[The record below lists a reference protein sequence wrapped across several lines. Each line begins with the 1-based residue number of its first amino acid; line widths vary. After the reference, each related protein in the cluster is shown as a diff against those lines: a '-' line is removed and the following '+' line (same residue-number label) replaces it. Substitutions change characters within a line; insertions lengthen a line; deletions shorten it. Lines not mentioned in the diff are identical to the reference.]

1 MADAGIKKY
10 RQAPVD
16 LPPIS
21 SENEG
26 YTLRY
31 RIISEDRNRVSHW
44 SPEYLVIPNFT
55 YVPGQINFGT
65 ANQVASFTWDSVT
78 ILKDTKTVQSINNKQ
93 LTSDIATLT
102 TDGAHYM
109 SVGDWVTVEGVDST
123 FNGTYK
129 ISAVTTNTFS
139 YYKDHGNIGSTVV
152 SPEGTYKTNSFIR
165 NALEYDIWVRWDRN
179 DGGDWLYKERIESTT
194 LSLPHPDTYTI
205 NGAIQPSPPNRVSVE
220 IYLVGEPVARGD
232 GTPLDTATPFLKMYQ
247 LLNETI

>member
-44 SPEYLVIPNFT
+44 SPVYLVIPNYT
-55 YVPGQINFGT
+55 YVPGQINFNTG
-65 ANQVASFTWDSVT
+65 NQIASFTWDSIT
-78 ILKDTKTVQSINNKQ
+78 ILKDIKTIQSITNKQ
-93 LTSDIATLT
+93 LSSNIATLT

-109 SVGDWVTVEGVDST
+109 SVGDWVTVEEVDSI

-129 ISAVTTNTFS
+129 LSAVTTDTFS
-139 YYKDHGNIGSTVV
+139 YYKNNGNIGSTAV
-152 SPEGTYKTNSFIR
+152 SPEGIYKTNAFIR
-165 NALEYDIWVRWDRN
+165 NALEYDIWIRWDRN

-194 LSLPHPDTYTI
+194 ISLPYPETYTI
-205 NGAIQPSPPNRVSVE
+205 NGAIQPSSPNRVSIE
-220 IYLVGEPVARGD
+220 IYLVGEPVVRGD
-232 GTPLDTATPFLKMYQ
+232 GIPLDPSTPFLKMYQ